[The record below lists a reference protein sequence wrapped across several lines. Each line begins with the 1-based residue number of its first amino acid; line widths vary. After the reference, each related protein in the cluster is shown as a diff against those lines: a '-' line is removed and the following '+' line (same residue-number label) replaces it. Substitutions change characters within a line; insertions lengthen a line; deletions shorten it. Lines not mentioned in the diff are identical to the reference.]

1 VYVKTGQVQPSKDS
15 HNMKRYLSL
24 AALAVT
30 LAMPTL
36 ALAQAYPSRAI
47 SIVVPF
53 AAGGPT
59 DVIARMMA
67 QHMTGSLGQSVVV
80 ENVAGANGNVGV
92 GKVARAAPDGYTLSI
107 GHWSTHVVNAAVY
120 PLPYNVVKDFEP
132 LSLIASNAYV
142 IVAKNAVPAQDLKSF
157 IAWLKANPDKAFEGT
172 AGAGSPQHVSGVFF
186 QNATSTRFQFVPY
199 RGAAPAMQALVAGEI
214 DMIIDD
220 PTSSLPQIRAGKI
233 KAFAVTAKNRLA
245 SAPDIPT
252 VDEAGLPGFYFSR
265 WHALWA
271 PKGTPKEI
279 VTKLNSAITAALADP
294 AVRAKLADLG
304 QDIFPTD
311 QQTPDVLAAYHKA
324 ETEKWWPIIKAAGI
338 KAE

>member
-1 VYVKTGQVQPSKDS
+1 
-15 HNMKRYLSL
+15 MKHLITT
-24 AALAVT
+24 AALA
-30 LAMPTL
+30 LATAL
-36 ALAQAYPSRAI
+36 ATTSGALAQGYPSRPI
-47 SIVVPF
+47 TIVVPF
-53 AAGGPT
+53 APGGPT
-59 DVIARMMA
+59 DVIARTLA
-67 QHMTGSLGQSVVV
+67 QHMGASLGQSVVV

-120 PLPYNVVKDFEP
+120 PLQYNVLKDFEP
-132 LSLIASNAYV
+132 LSLVASNSYL
-142 IVAKNAVPAQDLKSF
+142 IVAKNAVPAQDLKGF
-157 IAWLKANPDKAFEGT
+157 IAWLKAHPDKAFEGT

-186 QNATSTRFQFVPY
+186 QNATNTSFQFVPY

-214 DMIIDD
+214 DLIIDD
-220 PTSSLPQIRAGKI
+220 PTSSLPQVRAGKI

-271 PKGTPKEI
+271 PKGTPKD
-279 VTKLNSAITAALADP
+279 VVAKLNGAITAALADS
-294 AVRAKLADLG
+294 AVRARFADLG
-304 QDIFPTD
+304 QEIFPRE
-311 QQTPDVLAAYHKA
+311 QQTPEVLATHHKA

-338 KAE
+338 KVE

>member
-1 VYVKTGQVQPSKDS
+1 
-15 HNMKRYLSL
+15 MKSLVNSIRLMRFGML
-24 AALAVT
+24 AAAV
-30 LAMPTL
+30 AIAPI
-36 ALAQAYPSRAI
+36 ALAQTFPSRPI
-47 SIVVPF
+47 NIVVPF
-53 AAGGPT
+53 APGGPT
-59 DVIARMMA
+59 DVIARTLA
-67 QHMTGSLGQSVVV
+67 QHMSASLGQSVVV
-80 ENVAGANGNVGV
+80 ENVAGANGNVGT
-92 GKVARAAPDGYTLSI
+92 GKVARAAPDGHTLSM

-120 PLPYNVVKDFEP
+120 PLEYNVLKDFEP
-132 LSLIASNAYV
+132 LALVTSNAYV
-142 IVAKNAVPAQDLKSF
+142 IVAKNATPAKDLKGF
-157 IAWLKANPDKAFEGT
+157 IEWLKANPDKAFEGT

-186 QNATSTRFQFVPY
+186 QSATNTKFQFVPY

-220 PTSSLPQIRAGKI
+220 PTSSLPQVRNGKI

-294 AVRAKLADLG
+294 AVRARFADLG
-304 QDIFPTD
+304 QEIFPRA
-311 QQTPDVLAAYHKA
+311 QQSPEALGNYHKA